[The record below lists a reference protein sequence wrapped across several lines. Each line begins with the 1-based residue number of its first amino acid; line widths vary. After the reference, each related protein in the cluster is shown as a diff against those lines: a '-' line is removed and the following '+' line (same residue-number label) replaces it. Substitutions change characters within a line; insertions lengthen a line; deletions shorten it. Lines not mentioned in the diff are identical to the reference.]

1 LGPVVNP
8 EHAQRIRKQVHD
20 ASQYQYLSCG
30 CLLTT
35 TIPVI
40 VEAGAKALIPE
51 GLFATPEMYGLL
63 IWQRIIHTQS
73 RIVSGNL
80 EGTAYIPPQVLV
92 DVNHS
97 EFIDS

>member
-8 EHAQRIRKQVHD
+8 EHAQRIRKQVRD
-20 ASQYQYLSCG
+20 AGQYQYLSDG

-51 GLFATPEMYGLL
+51 ELFATPEMYGLL
-63 IWQRIIHTQS
+63 IWQ
-73 RIVSGNL
+73 
-80 EGTAYIPPQVLV
+80 
-92 DVNHS
+92 
-97 EFIDS
+97 